1 MRRGLLRDRA
11 TFYTLTRTQ
20 TPYGSVTTQREK
32 VWSCKAFAERFSN
45 VTDKDKID
53 AKEQFY
59 GSFGVLRVHN
69 YPKIKE
75 DQIVEY
81 RGIFFKIIL
90 IVPRFSDNTLA
101 INVTKINE

>member
-1 MRRGLLRDRA
+1 MRRGLLRDRV
-11 TFYTLTRTQ
+11 TFYRLVRTQ
-20 TPYGSVTTQREK
+20 TDSGSMRIDREK
-32 VWSCKAFAERFSN
+32 VWSCKAHAERFSN

-81 RGIFFKIIL
+81 RGVMYQIIL

-101 INVTKINE
+101 INVTKLNE